1 MVQEEKTKKAVALR
15 YDQGKESAPRVVAAG
30 KGYQAERILQVAK
43 ESQLPIYEDPNLVEM
58 LSYLDL
64 GSEIPEELYN
74 MVAEVLVFV
83 YSLDKKARKG
93 KRAI

>member
-1 MVQEEKTKKAVALR
+1 MEQERKKKKAVALH
-15 YDQGKESAPRVVAAG
+15 YDQSKESAPRVVAAG

-43 ESQLPIYEDPNLVEM
+43 EAQLPIYEDPALVEM

-64 GSEIPEELYN
+64 GSEIPGELYD

-83 YSLDKKARKG
+83 YSLDKKAG